1 MPLAVSVLL
10 SWLLAELSCSW
21 VAACPPVYVAV
32 GSKVVLVKPLMV
44 PALPSMVIGLVV
56 PTFTTAAR
64 S

>member
-10 SWLLAELSCSW
+10 SWLLAELSCSC

-32 GSKVVLVKPLMV
+32 GSKVVLLKPPIV
-44 PALPSMVIGLVV
+44 PVVPSMVIGLVV